1 MSSPSFSVV
10 IPCYNAAKFLPATLA
25 SVAAQTWPPH
35 EVIVVD
41 DGSTDDSARVAAAF
55 DPALRVVSQPNRGE
69 SVARNRGMDL
79 ATGDWVAFLDADD
92 LWHPRKLERQASLT
106 GTDAV
111 GVATAHYVIDA
122 DGVPVAIDVKPFGPY
137 SVRTVATTSFIYPSS
152 LAVRRNV
159 PVRFPEWTR
168 ASEDLVFCLDLL
180 LIGRIASLNEP
191 LTGYRR
197 HTASQSH
204 THRIELQRHATMER
218 WLADN
223 AAKLAPADA
232 QAIRANRLQRVVDA
246 GVLAYYRR
254 DWREFWALRE
264 YLAARDA
271 LLHERLR
278 RRPYPRWMYW
288 VVDRVR
294 P

>member
-1 MSSPSFSVV
+1 MSSPRFSVV

-55 DPALRVVSQPNRGE
+55 DPAIRVVQQSNQGE

-92 LWHPRKLERQASLT
+92 LWHPRKLERQAELT
-106 GTDAV
+106 CADVV
-111 GVATAHYVIDA
+111 GVATGHYVIDA
-122 DGVPVAIDVKPFGPY
+122 DGAPIAVDVTASEPY
-137 SVRTVATTSFIYPSS
+137 SVRTVGTTSSIYPSS
-152 LAVRRNV
+152 LVVRRSV
-159 PVRFPEWTR
+159 PVRFPEWTQ
-168 ASEDLVFCLDLL
+168 AAEDLVFCLDLL
-180 LIGRIASLNEP
+180 LVGPIAALDEP

-204 THRIELQRHATMER
+204 THRMELQRHATMER

-223 AAKLAPADA
+223 AARLVPADE
-232 QAIRANRLQRVVDA
+232 QAIRANRLRRVVDA

-254 DWREFWALRE
+254 DWREYWPLRE
-264 YLAARDA
+264 YLAERDA
-271 LLHERLR
+271 LWHERLR

-288 VVDRVR
+288 VVDKVR